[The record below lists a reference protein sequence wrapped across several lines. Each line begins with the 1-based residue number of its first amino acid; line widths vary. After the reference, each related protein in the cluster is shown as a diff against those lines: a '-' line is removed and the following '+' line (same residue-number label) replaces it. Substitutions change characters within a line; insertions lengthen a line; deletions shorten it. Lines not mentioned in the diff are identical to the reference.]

1 MKEFAVLK
9 KNLITRRIK
18 QETFIERGR
27 FNPGDVV
34 EGDDRV
40 PVERLDLSY
49 CMSLKNTFRAGKE
62 DKAVRSEEREF
73 IREGQGLQFA
83 LYPPFF
89 YNFR

>member
-1 MKEFAVLK
+1 VKEFAVRK
-9 KNLITRRIK
+9 RNLITRRIE

-34 EGDDRV
+34 EGDDCI
-40 PVERLDLSY
+40 PVESFDLSY

>member
-1 MKEFAVLK
+1 VKEFAVLK
-9 KNLITRRIK
+9 MNIITRRIK

-34 EGDDRV
+34 EGDDRI
-40 PVERLDLSY
+40 PVESLDLSY
-49 CMSLKNTFRAGKE
+49 CMSLENTFRARKV

-73 IREGQGLQFA
+73 VREGKGLQFA
-83 LYPPFF
+83 LCPPFF